1 MEYTVPSY
9 MAIYS
14 EYTDWIKGEIDF
26 NKAVKECYEKSAYL
40 ISIYDK
46 KQEVQDYIWSIF
58 TSSRYSVYASHM
70 RESIVEKNKMYID
83 ECVRFCQPIHI
94 VLAGFPGKCAN
105 EEKVYSRMPDIGELE
120 ILLNLKQLDNLIRY
134 RHSAGL
140 QITFMSD
147 YYALEKTF
155 FPNRSFVESYIEQ
168 IRKWKDVLGLD
179 LDIIPITKIYKSYE
193 EFDMTFT
200 RHYLKDWK
208 SQIEKGKSESR
219 LQKSIKDNMNIKK
232 AREYFEKIIQ
242 IKVSD
247 QDICYLAE
255 KYYEEFWRAFS
266 ESGSVSNYFNRVLY
280 ASPVAYHPD
289 RRLCMRLQS
298 RHARL
303 AAWNGVGIIKNAK
316 VYSVDQRTCN
326 KEKYKP
332 IYDDTGYFWG
342 YIYYL

>member
-1 MEYTVPSY
+1 
-9 MAIYS
+9 
-14 EYTDWIKGEIDF
+14 
-26 NKAVKECYEKSAYL
+26 
-40 ISIYDK
+40 
-46 KQEVQDYIWSIF
+46 
-58 TSSRYSVYASHM
+58 M

-120 ILLNLKQLDNLIRY
+120 ILLNLKQLDNLIQY

-147 YYALEKTF
+147 YYALEKAF
-155 FPNRSFVESYIEQ
+155 FPNRSFVESYIDQ
-168 IRKWKDVLGLD
+168 IRKWKDALGLN
-179 LDIIPITKIYKSYE
+179 LDIIPITRVYESYE

-200 RHYLKDWK
+200 KHYLKDWN
-208 SQIEKGKSESR
+208 SQIEKSKAESK

-232 AREYFEKIIQ
+232 AREYFKNIMQ

-255 KYYEEFWRAFS
+255 KYYEEFWKAFS
-266 ESGSVSNYFNRVLY
+266 ESRSVSNYFHRILY

-298 RHARL
+298 RHARV

-332 IYDDTGYFWG
+332 IYDETGYFWG
-342 YIYYL
+342 YVYYS